1 MSLHLIRRAARA
13 QWSALL
19 TLGLLVLLTSFLVDA
34 GPRTL
39 VAGYDRGVRETL
51 AGAPLGSTDL
61 VVSAEL
67 GVVAPVEEQARA
79 TAPSATAGGLANLE
93 RQWRSRFP
101 EPLRGTIGASE
112 YAAATDLMPLV
123 GTSER
128 KLTLTLSSSAGGHI
142 RYVSGR
148 PPGPPEPG
156 PRIEAGLPV
165 RAAQRLGVKAGDVV
179 TTTTQPALS
188 VRITGLYTPTD
199 PGSAYWPAHHRFED
213 AGVDKRRDGE
223 LIILGTALVSPDG
236 YRALASRTP
245 FRIGLTWTY
254 LPRAGDVTSRS
265 APTLADDVHRSGE
278 TLATGWVGSSA
289 PVLNTRFDELLDDY
303 VHRLHTTQTLLSIS
317 LAGLFAAA
325 LGVLALA
332 TRLLLSRLGTAL
344 ATQSA
349 RGASRA
355 QLAGQTAALAS
366 VVTLPAAALGLTLSA
381 LLVPGPA
388 QTVSY
393 FATAALVVTAIT
405 LPAAIT
411 ARTAGRRRHTTA
423 VSSRRLVAEG
433 LVVVLAVAGTY
444 MLRRRGLTTDTW
456 SGGID
461 PFLSAVPALLSVAAG
476 LLILRIL
483 PYPLRLAG
491 RVFARGRS
499 AVPFVGV
506 ARASRQDAIAVLPL
520 VVVLLAVAVIGFGST
535 VESSLTRAQRLATYE
550 SVGGDARADAL
561 SMRPAV
567 VDRVRHTPGVR
578 EAVPAQTI
586 DAARL
591 LSQSDIIDELTV
603 VGIDL
608 GAYRRMMAGTG
619 VTIPAWPKTRPGEP
633 APALFS
639 RAASKYA
646 ADRDLG
652 ISTDYGQRLPIRNA
666 GTVASFPSQLS
677 DAAFILVPADALLR
691 VTGGGNTGSVSVFV
705 RGDHIDAQA
714 LQRNSALPELGV
726 DGASSVVTYRKT
738 HDAFTQGELGRLVGR
753 GFGVAGG
760 LVAFYGTLAVLVLLF
775 AGAQARGRT
784 VSYLRTLGMS
794 RRQAQLLALVEIAP
808 MLLAACVAGWALGLI
823 LPGLLGPA
831 IDLRP
836 YTGGFPVTHYAPDL
850 TATLAL
856 AGGVLV
862 FAGLAVLID
871 TAGAARR
878 GLGGVLRIGDT

>member
-1 MSLHLIRRAARA
+1 VSPPLIRRAARA
-13 QWSALL
+13 QWAALL

-51 AGAPLGSTDL
+51 TGAPLGSTDL

-67 GVVAPVEEQARA
+67 QAVAPVEEKARG
-79 TAPSATAGGLANLE
+79 TLVSARAGGLTYLQRVWQAK
-93 RQWRSRFP
+93 FP
-101 EPLRGTIGASE
+101 EPLRDTIGTSE
-112 YAAATDLMPLV
+112 YAAATDNMPLV
-123 GTSER
+123 GTDER
-128 KLTLTLSSSAGGHI
+128 KLSLTLSSSVGSHI

-148 PPGPPEPG
+148 PPGAPEPG

-165 RAAQRLGVKAGDVV
+165 RAAQRLHVKAGDVV

-188 VRITGLYTPTD
+188 VRITGLYTPAD

-223 LIILGTALVSPDG
+223 EIILGTALVSPDG
-236 YRALASRTP
+236 YRALSSRTP
-245 FRIGLTWTY
+245 FRIGFTWTY
-254 LPRAGDVTSRS
+254 APRAGDVTTRS
-265 APTLADDVHRSGE
+265 APALVDDVHRSGE
-278 TLATGWVGSSA
+278 ALATGRVGASA
-289 PVLNTRFDELLDDY
+289 PVLDSRLDDLLDDY
-303 VHRLHTTQTLLSIS
+303 LRRLHTTQTLLSLS
-317 LAGLFAAA
+317 LSGLFAAA

-355 QLAGQTAALAS
+355 HLAGQTAALAS
-366 VVTLPAAALGLTLSA
+366 LVTLPAAAAGLTLSA
-381 LLVPGPA
+381 LFVPGPA

-393 FATAALVVTAIT
+393 IAAAALVVTAIA
-405 LPAAIT
+405 LPAAV
-411 ARTAGRRRHTTA
+411 AGRRRRTTA
-423 VSSRRLVAEG
+423 ASNRRLVAEG

-444 MLRRRGLTTDTW
+444 MLRRRGLTTGTW

-461 PFLSAVPALLSVAAG
+461 PFLSVVPALLSVAAG
-476 LLILRIL
+476 LLILRVL

-506 ARASRQDAIAVLPL
+506 ARASRQDATAVLPL
-520 VVVLLAVAVIGFGST
+520 VIILLAVAVIGFGST

-561 SMRPAV
+561 SMRPAI
-567 VDRVRHTPGVR
+567 VDRVRHSPGVR

-591 LSQSDIIDELTV
+591 LSQGDVIDELTV
-603 VGIDL
+603 VGVDL
-608 GAYRRMMAGTG
+608 DAYRRMMAGTG
-619 VTIPAWPKTRPGEP
+619 VPIPAWPKARPGEA
-633 APALFS
+633 APAFFS

-646 ADRDLG
+646 ANRDLG
-652 ISTDYGQRLPIRNA
+652 VSTDYGQRLAIRNA
-666 GTVASFPSQLS
+666 GTIASFPSQLS
-677 DAAFILVPADALLR
+677 DAAFVLVPADALSR
-691 VTGGGNTGSVSVFV
+691 VTGGGNTGSVSIFV
-705 RGDHIDAQA
+705 RGDHIDTEA
-714 LQRNSALPELGV
+714 LHRNSALPELGV
-726 DGASSVVTYRKT
+726 DGASSVVTYRMT

-753 GFGVAGG
+753 GFGATGG

-775 AGAQARGRT
+775 AGARARGRT
-784 VSYLRTLGMS
+784 VSYLRTLGLS

-808 MLLAACVAGWALGLI
+808 MLFAACVAGWVLGLV

-836 YTGGFPVTHYAPDL
+836 YTGGFPVTHYSPDL
-850 TATLAL
+850 SATLAL

-871 TAGAARR
+871 AASAARR